1 MKTPTDGRGA
11 GRASD
16 QIGPAVVDAQALVL
30 AWNEKRHDSTADAL
44 ADLEIM
50 ATKLLA
56 ARDTELTRLKGEV
69 EVLRDQLSHALAAR
83 KAWKA
88 FAIDT
93 RASEDAA
100 DEADRPLQDWG
111 LVPVPAATDALPKTT
126 GNGATQ

>member
-1 MKTPTDGRGA
+1 MTTPTDGRGA

-69 EVLRDQLSHALAAR
+69 EVLRREVKLWRSWARDAERSIVDGNKIMKLDQAR
-83 KAWKA
+83 
-88 FAIDT
+88 
-93 RASEDAA
+93 
-100 DEADRPLQDWG
+100 
-111 LVPVPAATDALPKTT
+111 AATDALPKTT